1 MTNSWILLT
10 APSGEVFPGL
20 PREAESSPVGEAVSQ
35 DLGSLPDAALR
46 LAPTGP
52 HGPGKGP
59 DVWEAM
65 DLTGQL

>member
-1 MTNSWILLT
+1 M
-10 APSGEVFPGL
+10 FPGL
-20 PREAESSPVGEAVSQ
+20 PQEAESSPVGEAVSQ
-35 DLGSLPDAALR
+35 DLGSLPDTALR

-52 HGPGKGP
+52 HGPGRGP